1 MIIAS
6 MIIGV
11 LSIVTLA
18 LSFHLDNWAL
28 LIAATILGMAGV
40 PLGVLCLKQGK
51 RLGLIFSL
59 ITLSIFLFLFVFVF
73 FIP

>member
-1 MIIAS
+1 MTIVSLIVG
-6 MIIGV
+6 I
-11 LSIVTLA
+11 LSIAALA

-28 LIAATILGMAGV
+28 LITATILGMAGV